1 MTIFVGSRYA
11 AQQIVNAP
19 LSDGTT
25 APTVFGPTPQTFS
38 RFIYYQVQAGDRYD
52 ILAARFLGDPMKW
65 WMIADLNPQVFYPE
79 NLQPG
84 AMLRIPT
91 S

>member
-1 MTIFVGSRYA
+1 MTVFVGSRYA
-11 AQQIVNAP
+11 GQQQVLVTDA
-19 LSDGTT
+19 DGSQHI
-25 APTVFGPTPQTFS
+25 TVYGSGPSVFS
-38 RFIYYQVQAGDRYD
+38 KFAYYQIREGDRYD
-52 ILAARFLGDPMKW
+52 SLAAQFLGDPLKW
-65 WMIADLNPQVFYPE
+65 WMIADQNPQVFYPE